1 MSALGMVGIVRIGST
16 TPARFIFRLV
26 QSVLGKDFAQHFSLE
41 IPPRFQGMTVTSWQT
56 FNAKMEEVKSA
67 VLAWGRH

>member
-16 TPARFIFRLV
+16 TPARSIFRLV
-26 QSVLGKDFAQHFSLE
+26 QSALGKDFSRSTFSLE

-56 FNAKMEEVKSA
+56 FNAKMEEVKERQF
-67 VLAWGRH
+67 G